1 MKQVELSYGTV
12 DVREAKVKEWPE
24 LYECATDLA
33 NPYQSGETL
42 EKVVEKVYSTWTTAK
57 LKDPAD
63 VAIEDVWKILEAAA
77 GPRGKA
83 LRKLPEL
90 FAEYMAAFF
99 GSEGGREFIKTT
111 LPKMT
116 AGEITS

>member
-1 MKQVELSYGTV
+1 MKSVELSYGSV

-24 LYECATDLA
+24 LYECAADLA
-33 NPYQSGETL
+33 NPYQSGEAL
-42 EKVVEKVYSTWTTAK
+42 EKVVEKIYATWTNAK
-57 LKDPAD
+57 LQDPAE
-63 VAIEDVWKILEAAA
+63 VALEDVWKILEAAA

-99 GSEGGREFIKTT
+99 GSEGGKELIKTT
-111 LPKMT
+111 LPKVT
-116 AGEITS
+116 AGETTS